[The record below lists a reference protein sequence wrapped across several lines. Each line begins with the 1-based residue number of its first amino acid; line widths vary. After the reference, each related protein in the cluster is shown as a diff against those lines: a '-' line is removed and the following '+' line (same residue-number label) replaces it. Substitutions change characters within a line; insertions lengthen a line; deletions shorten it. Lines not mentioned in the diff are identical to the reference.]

1 MSSVE
6 VKKFDSPDETR
17 EFKGNGRVELVEV
30 AGRGIP
36 RATFEPGWSWSEN
49 VKPIVETD
57 SCQVHHVS
65 YCVSGRMRVTMNNG
79 DEAEIGPGDVVSIPP
94 GHNAEVIGDEACMM
108 IDVAEDE
115 GYAKKAGTRPWWRA
129 ASGANRIRSPHE
141 RRTVGPP
148 QGHGRNGGCR
158 RDLRRFPRHRHGGIG
173 RVRARDRLSGA
184 EDRHRVGLR
193 QPRRGAAPDP
203 RDRQRGDGTE
213 RLRGVITR
221 IDLGDRTLARVA
233 AGNSMEGVP
242 TNFRM
247 HFRIGSIAIPYVID
261 LLLQLEDKGRISL
274 DDRLSKWFPE
284 FPNADLI
291 TLRMLASSTTGYP
304 DWIQENP
311 AFSTPSTPTSSASGR
326 PRSCSTSHS
335 RGS

>member
-115 GYAKKAGTRPWWRA
+115 GYAKKA
-129 ASGANRIRSPHE
+129 
-141 RRTVGPP
+141 
-148 QGHGRNGGCR
+148 
-158 RDLRRFPRHRHGGIG
+158 
-173 RVRARDRLSGA
+173 
-184 EDRHRVGLR
+184 
-193 QPRRGAAPDP
+193 
-203 RDRQRGDGTE
+203 
-213 RLRGVITR
+213 
-221 IDLGDRTLARVA
+221 
-233 AGNSMEGVP
+233 
-242 TNFRM
+242 
-247 HFRIGSIAIPYVID
+247 
-261 LLLQLEDKGRISL
+261 
-274 DDRLSKWFPE
+274 
-284 FPNADLI
+284 
-291 TLRMLASSTTGYP
+291 
-304 DWIQENP
+304 
-311 AFSTPSTPTSSASGR
+311 
-326 PRSCSTSHS
+326 
-335 RGS
+335 